1 MCRMHQWLVVAAL
14 LVAMLPSVGCVRRT
28 ISVTTTPPGAIVF
41 LNDREVGRTPC
52 DVEFLH
58 YGVYDLRLRLE
69 GYEPVVG
76 SGRADAPVWDFIGAD
91 FFAELVPAQLESRVE
106 WHFDLEPST
115 RDAGALR
122 ARASEMRLQSGEA
135 FTRSSDV
142 PARDAVP
149 SGPSPEYS
157 TPAGAA
163 EGQGA
168 LPGKGPA
175 DVPMPPDASVPAVP
189 GQPAPPRGK

>member
-1 MCRMHQWLVVAAL
+1 
-14 LVAMLPSVGCVRRT
+14 MLSLTMISSLGCVRRT

-41 LNDREVGRTPC
+41 LNDREIGRTPC

-91 FFAELVPAQLESRVE
+91 FFAELVPARLESRVE

-115 RDAGALR
+115 RDSGALR
-122 ARASEMRLQSGEA
+122 ARASEMRSQADSA
-135 FTRSSDV
+135 FARAGDV
-142 PARDAVP
+142 PRSDAAP
-149 SGPSPEYS
+149 GAPSPELS
-157 TPAGAA
+157 TPMGAA

-168 LPGKGPA
+168 LPGKGSA
-175 DVPMPPDASVPAVP
+175 DVPMPPDASVPSVP
-189 GQPAPPRGK
+189 GQPAAPATPAAPRGN

>member
-1 MCRMHQWLVVAAL
+1 MSRWTAAAAL
-14 LVAMLPSVGCVRRT
+14 LAVTIPSLGCVRRT
-28 ISVTTTPPGAIVF
+28 ISVTTTPPGAIVV

-76 SGRADAPVWDFIGAD
+76 SGRASAPVWDFIGAD

-115 RDAGALR
+115 RDADALR
-122 ARASEMRLQSGEA
+122 VRASEMRSQADDA
-135 FTRSSDV
+135 FARASDV

-168 LPGKGPA
+168 LPGKGSA
-175 DVPMPPDASVPAVP
+175 EVPMPPDASVPAVP
-189 GQPAPPRGK
+189 GQPQALSPR

>member
-1 MCRMHQWLVVAAL
+1 MAIA
-14 LVAMLPSVGCVRRT
+14 PSLGCVRRT

-52 DVEFLH
+52 DIEFLH

-76 SGRADAPVWDFIGAD
+76 SGRASAPVWDFIGAD
-91 FFAELVPAQLESRVE
+91 FLAELVPAQLESRVE

-122 ARASEMRLQSGEA
+122 ARAAEMRSQAEEA
-135 FTRSSDV
+135 FARASGV
-142 PARDAVP
+142 PAGDAAP
-149 SGPSPEYS
+149 SGPAPELS

-168 LPGKGPA
+168 LPGKGSA
-175 DVPMPPDASVPAVP
+175 EVPMPPDASVPSVP
-189 GQPAPPRGK
+189 GQPQAPRGN

>member
-1 MCRMHQWLVVAAL
+1 M
-14 LVAMLPSVGCVRRT
+14 
-28 ISVTTTPPGAIVF
+28 TTTPPGAIVF
-41 LNDREVGRTPC
+41 LNDREIGRTPC

-69 GYEPVVG
+69 GYEPVIG
-76 SGRADAPVWDFIGAD
+76 SGRADAPAWDFIGAD

-115 RDAGALR
+115 RDAVALR
-122 ARASEMRLQSGEA
+122 ARAAEMRSQSETASAQSTG
-135 FTRSSDV
+135 V
-142 PARDAVP
+142 PARDAAPAAPVA
-149 SGPSPEYS
+149 ELS

-168 LPGKGPA
+168 LPGKGSA
-175 DVPMPPDASVPAVP
+175 DVPMPPDAAVPTVP
-189 GQPAPPRGK
+189 GQATPPRRN

>member
-1 MCRMHQWLVVAAL
+1 MCRSLRWIAAAL
-14 LVAMLPSVGCVRRT
+14 LIAAIVPALGCVRRT

-52 DVEFLH
+52 DVDFLH
-58 YGVYDLRLRLE
+58 YGVYDIRLRLE

-76 SGRADAPVWDFIGAD
+76 SGRASAPVWDFVGAD

-122 ARASEMRLQSGEA
+122 VRASEMRAQSDA
-135 FTRSSDV
+135 LFAASADV
-142 PARDAVP
+142 PAADKAP
-149 SGPSPEYS
+149 GAPAPELS

-168 LPGKGPA
+168 LPGKAPA
-175 DVPMPPDASVPAVP
+175 EVPMPPDASVPAVP
-189 GQPAPPRGK
+189 GQAPAPPR

>member
-1 MCRMHQWLVVAAL
+1 MVRAHRWTAAAAL
-14 LVAMLPSVGCVRRT
+14 LLAMLPSLGCVRRT

-52 DVEFLH
+52 DVDFVH

-91 FFAELVPAQLESRVE
+91 FFAEIAPAQLESKVE

-115 RDAGALR
+115 RDAVALR
-122 ARASEMRLQSGEA
+122 ARAAEMRSQADDA
-135 FTRSSDV
+135 FARATDV
-142 PARDAVP
+142 PGSDAAP
-149 SGPSPEYS
+149 GAPAPELS

-168 LPGKGPA
+168 LPGKGSA
-175 DVPMPPDASVPAVP
+175 EVPVPPDASVPAIP
-189 GQPAPPRGK
+189 GQPVQPR

>member
-1 MCRMHQWLVVAAL
+1 MRGSLIALAIAAAVIPL
-14 LVAMLPSVGCVRRT
+14 AGCVRRT

-69 GYEPVVG
+69 GFEPVVG

-91 FFAELVPAQLESRVE
+91 FFAELVPAQLESTVV
-106 WHFDLEPST
+106 WHFDLEPT
-115 RDAGALR
+115 TKDGEALR
-122 ARASEMRLQSGEA
+122 ARAVALRAQSEETFARAAAKSAKAPVQG
-135 FTRSSDV
+135 
-142 PARDAVP
+142 PAP
-149 SGPSPEYS
+149 TQELS

-168 LPGKGPA
+168 LPGKGSSE
-175 DVPMPPDASVPAVP
+175 VPVPPDASVPTVP
-189 GQPAPPRGK
+189 GQVAPSGG

>member
-1 MCRMHQWLVVAAL
+1 MCRMHRWLAAAIL
-14 LVAMLPSVGCVRRT
+14 MLAMLPSVGCVRRT

-76 SGRADAPVWDFIGAD
+76 SGRANAPVWDFIGAD

-106 WHFDLEPST
+106 WHFDLEPSN
-115 RDAGALR
+115 RDADALR
-122 ARASEMRLQSGEA
+122 VRASEMRSQADDA
-135 FTRSSDV
+135 FARARDV

-168 LPGKGPA
+168 LPGKGSA
-175 DVPMPPDASVPAVP
+175 EVPMPPDASVPSVP
-189 GQPAPPRGK
+189 GQPQAPRPN

>member
-1 MCRMHQWLVVAAL
+1 MV
-14 LVAMLPSVGCVRRT
+14 PSLGCVRRT

-58 YGVYDLRLRLE
+58 YGVYDVRLRLE

-76 SGRADAPVWDFIGAD
+76 SGRASAPVWDFVGAD
-91 FFAELVPAQLESRVE
+91 FLAELVPAQLESRVE

-115 RDAGALR
+115 KDAVALR
-122 ARASEMRLQSGEA
+122 TRAAEMRAQSDA
-135 FTRSSDV
+135 MFAVASDV
-142 PARDAVP
+142 PDADKAP
-149 SGPSPEYS
+149 GKPAPELS

-168 LPGKGPA
+168 LPGKGSA
-175 DVPMPPDASVPAVP
+175 EVPMPPDASVPAVP
-189 GQPAPPRGK
+189 GQPQAPRPN

>member
-1 MCRMHQWLVVAAL
+1 MLVAAIQSL
-14 LVAMLPSVGCVRRT
+14 GCVRRT

-41 LNDREVGRTPC
+41 LNDLEVGRTPC
-52 DVEFLH
+52 DVEFVH

-91 FFAELVPAQLESRVE
+91 FFAEIAPAQLESRVE

-115 RDAGALR
+115 RDAAALR
-122 ARASEMRLQSGEA
+122 ERAQVMRAQSDSA
-135 FTRSSDV
+135 FAHATDV

-149 SGPSPEYS
+149 AAPAPELS

-168 LPGKGPA
+168 LPGKGSA
-175 DVPMPPDASVPAVP
+175 EVPLPPDASVPAVP
-189 GQPAPPRGK
+189 GQPVQPR

>member
-1 MCRMHQWLVVAAL
+1 M
-14 LVAMLPSVGCVRRT
+14 PSLGCVRRT

-52 DVEFLH
+52 DVDFLH

-106 WHFDLEPST
+106 WHFDLEPSARDPGSLRT
-115 RDAGALR
+115 RAA
-122 ARASEMRLQSGEA
+122 EMRAQADAA
-135 FTRSSDV
+135 FARSSDDPV
-142 PARDAVP
+142 RDAAP
-149 SGPSPEYS
+149 GAPAPELS
-157 TPAGAA
+157 TPMGAA

-168 LPGKGPA
+168 LPSKGSA

-189 GQPAPPRGK
+189 GQPTAPPR

>member
-1 MCRMHQWLVVAAL
+1 MI
-14 LVAMLPSVGCVRRT
+14 PSLGCVRRT
-28 ISVTTTPPGAIVF
+28 ISVTTTPPGAIVL

-52 DVEFLH
+52 DVDFVH

-76 SGRADAPVWDFIGAD
+76 SGRADAPMWDFIGAD

-115 RDAGALR
+115 RDAGSLR
-122 ARASEMRLQSGEA
+122 DRATMMRVQADEAFARA
-135 FTRSSDV
+135 TDV
-142 PARDAVP
+142 PAPDAAP
-149 SGPSPEYS
+149 SGPASEHS

-168 LPGKGPA
+168 LPGTGA
-175 DVPMPPDASVPAVP
+175 SEVPVPPDASVPTVP
-189 GQPAPPRGK
+189 GQPAPPRGS